1 MRSLLERLVTVMTLS
16 FVAISVAHT
25 MAVAQA
31 EPSALVFAGIAAL
44 AVSTVLAAR
53 YAAVVVRAHDIGVGE
68 RARQHRQS
76 LVGMP
81 EPQHPDTAGRP
92 RTRAPSQATAAA

>member
-1 MRSLLERLVTVMTLS
+1 MRSLVERLAMVMTVSL
-16 FVAISVAHT
+16 VAISVAHT
-25 MAVAQA
+25 MTVAQA
-31 EPSALVFAGIAAL
+31 EPSSLVFAAIAAL

-53 YAAVVVRAHDIGVGE
+53 YAAVVIGAHDIGVGE

-92 RTRAPSQATAAA
+92 RTRAPSRATAVA

>member
-1 MRSLLERLVTVMTLS
+1 MVMTLS

-25 MAVAQA
+25 MAVAQGG
-31 EPSALVFAGIAAL
+31 PSTLVFAGIAAL
-44 AVSTVLAAR
+44 AVTAVLAAR
-53 YAAVVVRAHDIGVGE
+53 YAAVVIRTQHVGVGE

-92 RTRAPSQATAAA
+92 RSRAPSRAPAVA